1 MLFIV
6 NRFVHIERISDPE
19 MYDDNGDDRSAYDGA
34 YYYVS
39 AGSFSCVQA
48 DFLLKRDIGYY
59 VIQVYVPS
67 VLIVI
72 LSWVSFWLD
81 VEAIPAR

>member
-1 MLFIV
+1 M
-6 NRFVHIERISDPE
+6 R
-19 MYDDNGDDRSAYDGA
+19 
-34 YYYVS
+34 
-39 AGSFSCVQA
+39 A